1 MSDLYGKQHQ
11 DMQKVFDT
19 EKLAE
24 AVHANIVVSEI
35 ADEHKGFIESR
46 DMFFL
51 TTIDHR
57 GYPTCSYKGGNQ
69 GFVKVVDSKTLAFP
83 SFDGNG
89 MFLSMG
95 NITANNKIGMLF
107 IDFVTPHRVRVH
119 GTATVDRNDPLIKE
133 FHGAELVVRVTITE
147 IFINCPRYIHR
158 YQRVQSSKYV
168 PQTDCPTPLPPWSTP
183 ALRWGTRR
191 RSRDPCPRRWRRRGR
206 RCGRRGENRA
216 GTGGYYVRG
225 IRRHGDEG

>member
-1 MSDLYGKQHQ
+1 MSEIYGAQHRA
-11 DMQKVFDT
+11 MQETFDT
-19 EKLAE
+19 ENLAD
-24 AVHANIVVSEI
+24 AVRGAIVVTEI
-35 ADEHKGFIESR
+35 ADEHKGFIETR

-51 TTIDHR
+51 STIDHR

-119 GTATVDRNDPLIKE
+119 GTATVDRNDPLIQE

-147 IFINCPRYIHR
+147 IFINCPRYIHK
-158 YQRVQSSKYV
+158 YQRVDTSKYV
-168 PQTDCPTPLPPWSTP
+168 PQTDCPTPLPQWKRIDGLQDALPARDKHIAEELGGLITP
-183 ALRWGTRR
+183 EEYGAMVMK
-191 RSRDPCPRRWRRRGR
+191 
-206 RCGRRGENRA
+206 GEA
-216 GTGGYYVRG
+216 
-225 IRRHGDEG
+225 